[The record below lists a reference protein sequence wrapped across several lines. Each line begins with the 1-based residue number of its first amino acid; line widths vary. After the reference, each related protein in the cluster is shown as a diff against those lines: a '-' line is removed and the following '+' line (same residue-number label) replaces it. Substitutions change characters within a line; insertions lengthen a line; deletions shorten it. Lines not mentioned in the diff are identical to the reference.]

1 MIYKMTAQRRWRA
14 LRGFEWLAKVIKG
27 VKFQDGMLAV
37 VPTVSSVC
45 NRHKITFPQSLTAWG

>member
-27 VKFQDGMLAV
+27 VKFQD
-37 VPTVSSVC
+37 
-45 NRHKITFPQSLTAWG
+45 